1 MKSMDRQQPHGKH
14 PHHPLQGHLI
24 DDSPGGQSRKEVSSG
39 EEVPSRDEVSSRER
53 FGVENP
59 GLPAGGGDPQAQSF
73 SLNHRTQVLH
83 RTELMHRTVDSPL
96 GPLLL
101 VASPAGLVRV
111 AYSVE
116 DHEDVL
122 DGLAELTQ
130 GGVGQAGAALDEPAR
145 QLEDYFAGRRN
156 GFTVPLDLPDPPP
169 TFGAR
174 VLQVVRQV
182 PYGAV
187 ATYTDIAALAGRPDS
202 VRAAGAACAR
212 NPLPIVVP
220 CHRVV
225 KLDGSP
231 GQYVAGPAAKRWL
244 LRFETMG
251 PDL

>member
-1 MKSMDRQQPHGKH
+1 MKDTDTDQAGSDH
-14 PHHPLQGHLI
+14 PQHRPL
-24 DDSPGGQSRKEVSSG
+24 
-39 EEVPSRDEVSSRER
+39 
-53 FGVENP
+53 
-59 GLPAGGGDPQAQSF
+59 AY
-73 SLNHRTQVLH
+73 
-83 RTELMHRTVDSPL
+83 RTVDSPL
-96 GPLLL
+96 GSLLL

-122 DGLAELTQ
+122 DGLATLTE
-130 GGVGQAGAALDEPAR
+130 GGVERAGAALDEPAR
-145 QLEDYFAGRRN
+145 QFEDYFTGRRN
-156 GFTVPLDLPDPPP
+156 AFTIPLDLPDPPP

-174 VLQVVRQV
+174 VLQVVRRV

-187 ATYTDIAALAGRPDS
+187 ATYTDIATLAGRPDS

-231 GQYVAGPAAKRWL
+231 GHYVAGPGAKKWL
-244 LRFETMG
+244 LRFETVG
-251 PDL
+251 PDR

>member
-1 MKSMDRQQPHGKH
+1 M
-14 PHHPLQGHLI
+14 
-24 DDSPGGQSRKEVSSG
+24 
-39 EEVPSRDEVSSRER
+39 
-53 FGVENP
+53 
-59 GLPAGGGDPQAQSF
+59 
-73 SLNHRTQVLH
+73 
-83 RTELMHRTVDSPL
+83 DSPL
-96 GPLLL
+96 GSLLL

-122 DGLAELTQ
+122 DGLAALTQ
-130 GGVGQAGAALDEPAR
+130 GDVEGAGAALDEPAR
-145 QLEDYFAGRRN
+145 QFEDYFAGRRN
-156 GFTVPLDLPDPPP
+156 AFTVPLDLPDPPP

-174 VLQVVRQV
+174 VLQVVRRV

-187 ATYTDIAALAGRPDS
+187 ATYTDVAALAGRPDS

-231 GQYVAGPAAKRWL
+231 GHYVAGPAAKRWL
-244 LRFETMG
+244 LRFETLG
-251 PDL
+251 PDR

>member
-1 MKSMDRQQPHGKH
+1 MEGMDRQQPRGERP
-14 PHHPLQGHLI
+14 PHHRQGHFI
-24 DDSPGGQSRKEVSSG
+24 DDFPGGPSRKQVSS
-39 EEVPSRDEVSSRER
+39 EEVSSRER
-53 FGVENP
+53 FGVESP
-59 GLPAGGGDPQAQSF
+59 DLPAGGGDPQAHSP
-73 SLNHRTQVLH
+73 LLDHRTQVLH
-83 RTELMHRTVDSPL
+83 RTEPVHRAGLIHRTVDSPL

-130 GGVGQAGAALDEPAR
+130 GGVGGAGPALDEPAR
-145 QLEDYFAGRRN
+145 QVEDYFAGRRN

-174 VLQVVRQV
+174 VLQVVRRV

-187 ATYTDIAALAGRPDS
+187 ATYTDVAALAGRPES

-212 NPLPIVVP
+212 NPLPILVP

-251 PDL
+251 PDR